1 MFKQQNELIKQ
12 LSDKQILT
20 QLYLTQILLLTVAVI
35 LSIILVDGVGGFLQ
49 IWKLND
55 LSFLTY
61 GSMIAIV
68 VIGIDFL
75 IMKYVPKALYDDG
88 GINERIFEKRSVIHI
103 VFLTALIAI
112 TEEFLFRGVLQTH
125 FGLWIAS
132 IIFALLHFRYLTKW
146 LLFTMVV
153 AISFLLGIFYEWTDS
168 LYTTIFAHFI
178 IDLVFALQIR
188 IQFLKRGE
196 TKK

>member
-1 MFKQQNELIKQ
+1 MYKQQNELIKM
-12 LSDKQILT
+12 LSDKQIIS
-20 QLYLTQILLLTVAVI
+20 QLYLTQMLLLTLAII
-35 LSIILVDGVGGFLQ
+35 LSMILVDGIEEFFQ
-49 IWKLND
+49 IWRLND
-55 LSFLTY
+55 LTFLTY
-61 GSMIAIV
+61 GSIIAII
-68 VIGIDFL
+68 VIGFDFL
-75 IMKYVPKALYDDG
+75 IMKFVPKEFYDDG
-88 GINERIFEKRSVIHI
+88 GINERIFEKRSIIHI
-103 VFLTALIAI
+103 VFLTALIAA

-153 AISFLLGIFYEWTDS
+153 AVSFLLGIFYEWTDS

-188 IQFLKRGE
+188 FQYLKRGGI
-196 TKK
+196 